1 MVIICRLH
9 YPVHTATPGRRE
21 GGWWELLLQAG
32 WLYNR
37 KFPPNQTKSTLLT
50 DCALYIC
57 SFIQIK
63 TGEKGATNIV
73 VIVMKLFCCY
83 QSQSNPKSKC
93 VVIKVNVRFNNSFE
107 SKVEM

>member
-50 DCALYIC
+50 VLYMYGVSYKLKREKKRNNQHSCYSDEAVLLLSISVQSKIKVCCYKSQC
-57 SFIQIK
+57 SF
-63 TGEKGATNIV
+63 
-73 VIVMKLFCCY
+73 
-83 QSQSNPKSKC
+83 
-93 VVIKVNVRFNNSFE
+93 
-107 SKVEM
+107 